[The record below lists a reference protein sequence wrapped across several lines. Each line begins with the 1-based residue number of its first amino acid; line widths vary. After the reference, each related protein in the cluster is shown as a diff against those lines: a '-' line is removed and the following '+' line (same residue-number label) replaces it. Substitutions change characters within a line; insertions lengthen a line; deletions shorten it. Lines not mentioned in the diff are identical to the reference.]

1 MIIKQYIALSVFLA
15 PIEITSLSRF
25 QRHGLSGKMACVI
38 ASGTSCLMKF
48 VSYLSEFW
56 TGFGLFHT
64 DLDTVGSGI
73 KPVGYIY
80 IL

>member
-1 MIIKQYIALSVFLA
+1 
-15 PIEITSLSRF
+15 
-25 QRHGLSGKMACVI
+25 MACVI

-48 VSYLSEFW
+48 VSYLSEFC

-80 IL
+80 PVSGSRNPPVERLYSPIRFKSGCPFGILK